1 MLVYIIIFGLLVL
14 SNSATFL
21 LDNEGWTIV
30 GNKRIEPAKHQ
41 SYSLGPKMSHYILG
55 TDDLVNVDLKNKD
68 DKNLWYFRSPPIH
81 LVKRPVLMVFTITSF
96 SGDFS
101 KPNAGVPLVKL
112 TGEDNLSVVFYSEQT
127 QAFLTTVNVPFV
139 EQIWSSKNDFTF
151 KNIFQKPFVVE
162 ILGDWTRGVE
172 TVAIDNVE
180 FYYS

>member
-1 MLVYIIIFGLLVL
+1 MLSYIIIFGLLVL

-30 GNKRIEPAKHQ
+30 GNKRVESAKHQ

-55 TDDLVNVDLKNKD
+55 TDDLVNVDSKNRD

-81 LVKRPVLMVFTITSF
+81 LVKRPVLMVFTIMSF

-101 KPNAGVPLVKL
+101 KLNAGVPLVKL
-112 TGEDNLSVVFYSEQT
+112 IGEDNLSVVFDKAVFDGT
-127 QAFLTTVNVPFV
+127 MTTVNVPFV
-139 EQIWSSKNDFTF
+139 EQIWTSKNDFTF

-180 FYYS
+180 FYY